1 MLCLSAPSPLNTN
14 TVGRDHAP
22 GWLSRCQRFPALP
35 GYAPGSSGPSSR
47 GQLQSSAWQAAHRAG
62 RVKVLR
68 GQSHPHAWQSHI
80 GVPFSDTSIVF
91 FSHAHRAALPRHP
104 KVGFR
109 LTARVCMG
117 NRRNRSN
124 PDARTPCRARGL
136 RSHPALPAAPTRRTA
151 RSRGPAAKGRSTC
164 GCGRGRSG
172 GGGHR
177 GTPRGAARCGRTH
190 CTPGKDSCCS
200 RSLREKLQRSGAFE
214 LRLVRITV
222 AHIGTPA
229 IVIG

>member
-80 GVPFSDTSIVF
+80 GVPLSDTSIVF

-104 KVGFR
+104 KVGFSVNCESLYGQPPESVKSR
-109 LTARVCMG
+109 CADSLPGQGLAQPPGTAG
-117 NRRNRSN
+117 S
-124 PDARTPCRARGL
+124 
-136 RSHPALPAAPTRRTA
+136 SYAPY
-151 RSRGPAAKGRSTC
+151 SS
-164 GCGRGRSG
+164 
-172 GGGHR
+172 
-177 GTPRGAARCGRTH
+177 
-190 CTPGKDSCCS
+190 
-200 RSLREKLQRSGAFE
+200 
-214 LRLVRITV
+214 
-222 AHIGTPA
+222 
-229 IVIG
+229 